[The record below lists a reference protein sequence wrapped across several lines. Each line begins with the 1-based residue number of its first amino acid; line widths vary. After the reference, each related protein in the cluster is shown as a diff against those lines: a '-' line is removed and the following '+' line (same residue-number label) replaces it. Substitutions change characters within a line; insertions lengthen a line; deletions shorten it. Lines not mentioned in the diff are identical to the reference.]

1 MNIRILF
8 FAASLLLITN
18 NAAAAQTNPS
28 PTEGDFTVRDFKFE
42 SGEVLPE
49 LKLHY
54 RTLGSPKRDAAG
66 VVRNA
71 VLVLHGTGGS
81 GAAFLS
87 EQFGGELFKPGQLLD
102 ASRYFIVLPDGIGHG
117 QSSKPSDGL
126 HARFP
131 RYNYNDMVTA
141 QYRLLTEGLGVTH
154 LRLVMGTSM
163 GGMHTW
169 VWGEKYPEF
178 MDALMPLASLPV
190 QIAGRNR
197 TMRRMVIDSIRND
210 PDWNNGEY
218 KSQPRGL
225 TGAVYTLLF
234 MTSSP
239 LEWQKQAPTR
249 EAADRFFDNLVSGQL
264 RRADANDMLYAFD
277 ASRDYD
283 PAPNLENIRAPLLAI
298 NSADDQV
305 NPPELG
311 ILEREI
317 KRVRRGRFVLI
328 PISDQTRGHGTHSLA
343 AIWKEHLAGLL
354 KESERAPTAEPHRH

>member
-1 MNIRILF
+1 MKTRVLLPMMLLF
-8 FAASLLLITN
+8 GAMTAR
-18 NAAAAQTNPS
+18 AQTGLTPVQ
-28 PTEGDFTVRDFKFE
+28 GDFTIRDFKFE

-49 LKLHY
+49 LRLHY
-54 RTLGSPKRDAAG
+54 RTLGTPRRDAAG

-71 VLVLHGTGGS
+71 VLVMHGTGGS
-81 GAAFLS
+81 GTQFLS
-87 EQFGGELFKPGQLLD
+87 EQFAGVLFKSGQLLD
-102 ASRYFIVLPDGIGHG
+102 VTKYFIVLPDGIGHG
-117 QSSKPSDGL
+117 QSSKPSDGP

-131 RYNYNDMVTA
+131 HYNYNDMVTA
-141 QYRLLTEGLGVTH
+141 HYRMLTEGLKVNH

-163 GGMHTW
+163 GGMHSW

-197 TMRRMVIDSIRND
+197 TMRRMVIDSITKD

-225 TGAVYTLLF
+225 TSAIYTLLF

-239 LEWQKQAPTR
+239 LQWQKQAPTR
-249 EAADRFFDNLVSGQL
+249 EAADRFFDNQVSSRL
-264 RRADANDMLYAFD
+264 RGADANDMLYQFD

-283 PAPNLENIRAPLLAI
+283 PAPALETIRAPLVAI

-317 KRVRRGRFVLI
+317 KRVKRGRFVLI
-328 PISDQTRGHGTHSLA
+328 PISDKTRGHGTHTLP
-343 AIWKEHLAGLL
+343 AIWQQHLAQLL
-354 KESERAPTAEPHRH
+354 QETEPEHK